1 MGFSSSAPEKST
13 SIDSVKTV
21 VEEKKVDPNE
31 IIAVIVAAIA
41 LCSGKERVASIRIIH
56 PSVNWIAYARVGA
69 SLRR

>member
-1 MGFSSSAPEKST
+1 MVIIHHERRRNSFCC
-13 SIDSVKTV
+13 D
-21 VEEKKVDPNE
+21 E